1 MRNLGRSLL
10 PVHWFHLLY
19 FLTIIQYIVKHVKE
33 ITQNIVMG
41 MKKLF
46 KNLITERTLSFAE
59 LAKKTGVSARTIQ
72 EWYYHDREPSL
83 FAAEK
88 VLLALGYRLT
98 IEKIKEGEE
107 CTERQR

>member
-1 MRNLGRSLL
+1 MD
-10 PVHWFHLLY
+10 
-19 FLTIIQYIVKHVKE
+19 
-33 ITQNIVMG
+33 

-46 KNLITERTLSFAE
+46 KDLITERTLSFAE
-59 LAKKTGVSARTIQ
+59 LSKKSGVSARAIQ

-88 VLLALGYRLT
+88 VLLALGYKLT

-107 CTERQR
+107 